1 MESIFASAGFS
12 AREKDTLVLKLQHGS
27 RVLAISG
34 NGRQVFDVEGEA
46 DVVDDVSND
55 LVGRLDACLA
65 RNVGKVIQQGTEV
78 DPFAACKKTTLFK

>member
-46 DVVDDVSND
+46 DVVDDVSYGDVYGWGND
-55 LVGRLDACLA
+55 VRGVLYHS
-65 RNVGKVIQQGTEV
+65 
-78 DPFAACKKTTLFK
+78 